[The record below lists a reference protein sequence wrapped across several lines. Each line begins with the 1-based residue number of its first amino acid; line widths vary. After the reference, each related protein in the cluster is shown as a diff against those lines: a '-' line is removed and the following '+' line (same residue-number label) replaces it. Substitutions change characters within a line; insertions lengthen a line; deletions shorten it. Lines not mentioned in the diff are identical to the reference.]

1 VRGSLEFPLLGYKG
15 APSPLDF
22 LRYRSSHSFSKESG
36 DPFELSGVWDGVV
49 ASHTQPAR
57 MPRPTNKPPAAE
69 WERLKEVILSLAV
82 KHSWRDVV
90 EKMEREHNFV
100 AM

>member
-1 VRGSLEFPLLGYKG
+1 
-15 APSPLDF
+15 
-22 LRYRSSHSFSKESG
+22 
-36 DPFELSGVWDGVV
+36 
-49 ASHTQPAR
+49 

-82 KHSWRDVV
+82 KHSWRDVA